1 MKKLVAIIAAL
12 LLALP
17 AFAQHLESDTIS
29 NVERMLNQKGVVL
42 KKEFGGVIRKKT
54 GTIKMPG
61 SCQYETLIATNMK
74 TNEKTGGLRIT
85 AMFSYMIGNNSKTDE
100 YIAYLDPEEINAC
113 VSFMK
118 KASAEY
124 INTSP
129 DKYTELVYS
138 TSDGFRIG
146 CFYDPNDKNPVWKVF
161 MQTKNYIDRSF
172 VAIDKDDLPVLIE
185 DFENAYNS
193 IMSSIGK

>member
-12 LLALP
+12 LLASP
-17 AFAQHLESDTIS
+17 AFSQHLECDTIS
-29 NVERMLNQKGVVL
+29 NVERILNQKGVML

-54 GTIKMPG
+54 GSIKIPG
-61 SCQYETLIATNMK
+61 SCRYETLIVTNLK

-85 AMFSYMIGNNSKTDE
+85 AIFSYMIGNTSKTDE
-100 YIAYLDPEEINAC
+100 YVAHLDPDDISEC

-124 INTSP
+124 INTAP
-129 DKYTELVYS
+129 EKYTELVYS
-138 TSDGFRIG
+138 TSDGFLIG
-146 CFYDPNDKNPVWKVF
+146 CFYDTNEKSPVWKVF
-161 MQTKNYIDRSF
+161 LQTKSYTDRSF

-193 IMSSIGK
+193 IISAIGK